1 MRVCLRPLRSNAVD
15 VAGEHGAFRH
25 IRYSE
30 AEEAGG
36 DALEADG
43 EAAVRG
49 HAVSPAPLCPL
60 SRARAPQAR
69 ISHPA
74 TPREARTADTRTPHR
89 PGHRTARSRT
99 SEVGLALVTRRLFR
113 TGHRRYELS
122 LF

>member
-15 VAGEHGAFRH
+15 ISREHGAFFDVGD
-25 IRYSE
+25 

-99 SEVGLALVTRRLFR
+99 SETRLDYIHTRLFR
-113 TGHRRYELS
+113 LTA
-122 LF
+122 